1 MFETLYKRRFT
12 TRLQCAEPFSDT
24 RSAFLEHLAAQGHAP
39 ATIRCYARDILLV
52 ASRIEMT
59 PDGGASRAAI
69 EAAVDQWTPEGSGK
83 SPSVRKRIMNA
94 AERWLRFSGLFGE
107 THQPRMAA
115 EQITQFT
122 RYMSDERGFSPA
134 TISSCL
140 KTIDSF
146 LSWVEPVKASLP
158 KVSLADVDRYL
169 TSKGRERWKRV
180 TVATA
185 GQTLRAF
192 FKHAEQQGWCQP
204 GIAAGIEL
212 PRVYGMEHIPLG
224 PSWEQVRALVAT
236 TDAGSRRDRRD
247 RAALLLF
254 AVYGLRC
261 SEVRQLRLDDIDWDR
276 EIVTV
281 RRAKCRKTQ
290 EFPLTREVGDAIIRY
305 IREVRPKCEHREIF
319 ITLKAPWRPV
329 SHVGFYDGI
338 RERIDALGIDL
349 ARRGPHSLRHACA
362 THLMTQGL
370 SLKEIGDHLGHSSSE
385 STRIYAKV
393 DMASLREV
401 AELDFGGLR

>member
-1 MFETLYKRRFT
+1 
-12 TRLQCAEPFSDT
+12 
-24 RSAFLEHLAAQGHAP
+24 
-39 ATIRCYARDILLV
+39 
-52 ASRIEMT
+52 
-59 PDGGASRAAI
+59 
-69 EAAVDQWTPEGSGK
+69 
-83 SPSVRKRIMNA
+83 
-94 AERWLRFSGLFGE
+94 
-107 THQPRMAA
+107 
-115 EQITQFT
+115 
-122 RYMSDERGFSPA
+122 
-134 TISSCL
+134 
-140 KTIDSF
+140 
-146 LSWVEPVKASLP
+146 
-158 KVSLADVDRYL
+158 
-169 TSKGRERWKRV
+169 V
-180 TVATA
+180 TVATV
-185 GQTLRAF
+185 GQTLRTF
-192 FKHAEQQGWCQP
+192 FKHAEQLGWCQP

-236 TDAGSRRDRRD
+236 TDAGSQRDRRD
-247 RAALLLF
+247 RAAILLF

-281 RRAKCRKTQ
+281 RRAKCRKIQ
-290 EFPLTREVGDAIIRY
+290 EFPLTREVGDAIIQY

-319 ITLKAPWRPV
+319 ITLRAPWRPV
-329 SHVGFYDGI
+329 SHVGFYDGV